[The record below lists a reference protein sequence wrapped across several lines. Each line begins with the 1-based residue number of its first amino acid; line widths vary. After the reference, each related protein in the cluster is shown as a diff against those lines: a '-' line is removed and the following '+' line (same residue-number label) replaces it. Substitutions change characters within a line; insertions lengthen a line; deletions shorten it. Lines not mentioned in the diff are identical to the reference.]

1 MRSILEQSAVVW
13 HSSLTRKNRKD
24 LERLQKTAVKVILG
38 KKSLSYK
45 KDLEKLKLDTLEER
59 RRKICLKFAKK
70 CLQNEKV
77 KNIFPINTSNYGI
90 KTRKK
95 NKFVVDQIKTER
107 YKKSAI
113 PYMLELLNND
123 ERQRKKNI

>member
-1 MRSILEQSAVVW
+1 MDLFSLQHKNLLILNFWWNQIYCHNPNS
-13 HSSLTRKNRKD
+13 TQPNI
-24 LERLQKTAVKVILG
+24 TKVG
-38 KKSLSYK
+38 VDMKM
-45 KDLEKLKLDTLEER
+45 TLHMH
-59 RRKICLKFAKK
+59 ICLAICHFVSITKVR

-77 KNIFPINTSNYGI
+77 QNIFPINTSTYGM

-95 NKFVVDQIKTER
+95 NKYAVNQIRTER

-123 ERQRKKNI
+123 ESQRIETIGCL